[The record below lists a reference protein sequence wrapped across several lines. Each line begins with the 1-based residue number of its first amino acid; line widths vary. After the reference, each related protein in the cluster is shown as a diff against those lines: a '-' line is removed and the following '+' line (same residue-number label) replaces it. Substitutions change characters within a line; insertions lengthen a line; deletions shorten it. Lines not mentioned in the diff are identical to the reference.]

1 MLCDEKTAILLDME
15 IIEQLEFRLEELIQ
29 RKRELEQEN
38 ARLRSELDEA
48 RQGRDDVLA
57 KVNGLLQRVQE
68 EML

>member
-1 MLCDEKTAILLDME
+1 ME

>member
-1 MLCDEKTAILLDME
+1 LLCDEKTAILLDME